1 MSPFSHV
8 IGVDDAPFPRA
19 HRGDV
24 PIVGVA
30 FAGTRLEGV
39 LSSKVRRDG
48 ANATD
53 VLATMIQGSR
63 FAAHTRLVMMEGIAL
78 AGFNVV
84 DIHALAERL
93 GMAVLVVSKRNPNVP
108 AVRHALLERVRGGAR
123 KWRLIEKAGPMEPC
137 ADLFIQRAGLD
148 MQDATAVIRRLAVHG
163 RLPEPVRVAHLVA
176 SALAVPGASTLA
188 VPDPID

>member
-39 LSSKVRRDG
+39 ISTKVRRDG
-48 ANATD
+48 ANGTD
-53 VLATMIQGSR
+53 ALASMISRSR

-84 DIHALAERL
+84 DVHALAARL
-93 GMAVLVVSKRNPNVP
+93 GMAVLVVSKRAPNVP
-108 AVRHALLERVRGGAR
+108 AVRQALLEKVPGGAR
-123 KWRLIEKAGPMEPC
+123 KWQLIEKAGPMEPC
-137 ADLFIQRAGLD
+137 AGLFIQRAGLD
-148 MQDATAVIRRLAVHG
+148 MAEAASVIRRFAVHG

-176 SALAVPGASTLA
+176 SVLAVPG
-188 VPDPID
+188 VRD

>member
-1 MSPFSHV
+1 MSIFSHV

-39 LSSKVRRDG
+39 LSAKVRRDG

-53 VLATMIQGSR
+53 VLASMISRSR

-84 DIHALAERL
+84 DIHDLAARL
-93 GMAVLVVSKRNPNVP
+93 GMAVLVVSKREPNVP
-108 AVRHALLERVRGGAR
+108 AVRHALLEKVPGGAR
-123 KWRLIEKAGPMEPC
+123 KWKLVEKAGPMEPC
-137 ADLFIQRAGLD
+137 ADLFIQRAGLGMD
-148 MQDATAVIRRLAVHG
+148 EATAVIRRLAVHG

-176 SALAVPGASTLA
+176 SALAVPGAIGA
-188 VPDPID
+188 DVVQHD